1 MRQCGPLTVPTAA
14 ITVDPAVT
22 TPSSAHATPAPA
34 ATRTPTPGELAHRA
48 KDEARDVGY
57 ERAAHFLLLMDPD
70 AAAAVLRALDAQEV
84 TGICS
89 VIARLDTVSPRDA
102 RRVVEEYGI
111 PSSSVRSAATGGR
124 AAARRLLSAAFDA
137 GQAERLL
144 RRIEGEPA

>member
-1 MRQCGPLTVPTAA
+1 MPTGA
-14 ITVDPAVT
+14 ITVDHAVT
-22 TPSSAHATPAPA
+22 TPSSAHATPAPV
-34 ATRTPTPGELAHRA
+34 ATRAPTPGELAHRA
-48 KDEARDVGY
+48 KDEARDAGY

-111 PSSSVRSAATGGR
+111 PASSVRSTATGGR

-144 RRIEGEPA
+144 HRIEGQPA